1 MALNEEM
8 DVYGKSDRL
17 TADVLEQTARRF
29 NTARRKVNGL
39 ADFDRLNVLLRAVYQ
54 EAYWDMQRLMK
65 EIGRS
70 QYDDLTDAR
79 KRRERFED
87 IFLLVLFDE
96 SDPIT
101 GYILGNEVERKR
113 ERLYE
118 QVVSIK
124 SHKTAEQKVG
134 SQETDYGDTIVPS
147 QDAEIRKAF
156 DRAYN
161 LWSHMVQEY
170 SVRAV
175 DVARLMAYEDMGVKR
190 VQWNAEID
198 DKVCDECLS
207 RHGRK
212 YLLHRVPAKP
222 HWNCRCWL
230 TAVPEDKKNSEM

>member
-17 TADVLEQTARRF
+17 TADVLTQTARRF

-54 EAYWDMQRLMK
+54 EAYWDMQQLMK

-70 QYDDLTDAR
+70 QYESLTDAR

-87 IFLLVLFDE
+87 IFILVLFDE

-101 GYILGNEVERKR
+101 GYILGNEVDRKR

-118 QVVSIK
+118 QIVSIK

-190 VQWNAEID
+190 VRWNAEID

-230 TAVPEDKKNSEM
+230 TAVPDDNKNSER

>member
-17 TADVLEQTARRF
+17 TADVLTQTARRF

-54 EAYWDMQRLMK
+54 EAYWDMQQLMK

-70 QYDDLTDAR
+70 QYESLTDAR

-87 IFLLVLFDE
+87 IFILVLFDE

-101 GYILGNEVERKR
+101 GYILGNEVDRKR

-118 QVVSIK
+118 QIVSIK

-134 SQETDYGDTIVPS
+134 SQETDYGDTIVPY

-230 TAVPEDKKNSEM
+230 TAVPEDNKNSER

>member
-17 TADVLEQTARRF
+17 TADVLTQTARRF

-65 EIGRS
+65 EIGRY
-70 QYDDLTDAR
+70 QYESLTDAR

-87 IFLLVLFDE
+87 IFILVLFDE

-101 GYILGNEVERKR
+101 GYILGNEVDRKR

-118 QVVSIK
+118 QIVSIK

-156 DRAYN
+156 DMAYN

-175 DVARLMAYEDMGVKR
+175 DIARLMAYEDIGVKR

-230 TAVPEDKKNSEM
+230 TAVPDDKKNSEM

>member
-17 TADVLEQTARRF
+17 TADVLTQTARRF

-54 EAYWDMQRLMK
+54 EAYWDMQQLMK

-70 QYDDLTDAR
+70 QYESLTDAR

-87 IFLLVLFDE
+87 IFILVLFDE

-101 GYILGNEVERKR
+101 GYILGNEVDRKR

-118 QVVSIK
+118 QIVSIK

-230 TAVPEDKKNSEM
+230 TAVPDDNKNSER

>member
-1 MALNEEM
+1 MAWNEET
-8 DVYGKSDRL
+8 DVYRKSDKL
-17 TADVLEQTARRF
+17 TAELLELTARRF

-39 ADFDRLNVLLRAVYQ
+39 ADFDRLNVLLRAVYS
-54 EAYWDMQRLMK
+54 EAHLDMRGLM
-65 EIGRS
+65 ERIGRGE
-70 QYDDLTDAR
+70 YDTLTDEK

-87 IFLLVLFDE
+87 LFLLVLFDE

-124 SHKTAEQKVG
+124 SHKSPDQQAGPTVTE
-134 SQETDYGDTIVPS
+134 YGDTIVPS
-147 QDAEIRKAF
+147 QDTEIRKAF

-161 LWSHMVQEY
+161 LWAHMVQEY

-175 DVARLMAYEDMGVKR
+175 DVARLMAYEDMGVEYVR
-190 VQWNAEID
+190 WNAEID

-207 RHGRK
+207 RNGRK

-230 TAVPEDKKNSEM
+230 TAVPEKK

>member
-1 MALNEEM
+1 MAWNEET
-8 DVYGKSDRL
+8 DVYAKSDRL

-87 IFLLVLFDE
+87 IFILVLFDE

-124 SHKTAEQKVG
+124 SHKTPTQQAG
-134 SQETDYGDTIVPS
+134 SEVTDYGDTIVTS
-147 QDAEIRKAF
+147 QYAEIRKAF

-190 VQWNAEID
+190 VRWNAEID

-230 TAVPEDKKNSEM
+230 TAVPDDNKNSER

>member
-1 MALNEEM
+1 MALNEETG
-8 DVYGKSDRL
+8 VYEKSDRL
-17 TADVLEQTARRF
+17 TAEVLEQTARRF

-54 EAYWDMQRLMK
+54 EAYWDMQQLMK
-65 EIGRS
+65 DIGRS
-70 QYDDLTDAR
+70 QYDDLTDAK
-79 KRRERFED
+79 KRREQFED

-124 SHKTAEQKVG
+124 SHKTPTQQVG
-134 SQETDYGDTIVPS
+134 NTETDYGDTIVPS
-147 QDAEIRKAF
+147 QDIEIRKAF

-175 DVARLMAYEDMGVKR
+175 DVARLKHRNRDFLRKR
-190 VQWNAEID
+190 LRREKRQ
-198 DKVCDECLS
+198 
-207 RHGRK
+207 RHGERHRELK
-212 YLLHRVPAKP
+212 NVLSHKKLL
-222 HWNCRCWL
+222 
-230 TAVPEDKKNSEM
+230 EINSRLVYSSSQNG

>member
-1 MALNEEM
+1 
-8 DVYGKSDRL
+8 
-17 TADVLEQTARRF
+17 
-29 NTARRKVNGL
+29 
-39 ADFDRLNVLLRAVYQ
+39 
-54 EAYWDMQRLMK
+54 MQQLMK
-65 EIGRS
+65 DIGRS
-70 QYDDLTDAR
+70 QYDDLTDAK

-87 IFLLVLFDE
+87 IFILVLFDE

-118 QVVSIK
+118 QIVSIK

-198 DKVCDECLS
+198 NKVCDECLS

-230 TAVPEDKKNSEM
+230 TAVPDDNKNLER